1 MVLLNKK
8 QCIMHHDIMN
18 GRKIKVIVLTNSW
31 TSITSIFL
39 SWASRAAFLLFS
51 QAATAESCFWALL
64 TYHKNF
70 Y

>member
-1 MVLLNKK
+1 
-8 QCIMHHDIMN
+8 MN

>member
-1 MVLLNKK
+1 
-8 QCIMHHDIMN
+8 MHHDIMN
-18 GRKIKVIVLTNSW
+18 SRKIKVIVLTNSW
-31 TSITSIFL
+31 TTSITSIFL
-39 SWASRAAFLLFS
+39 SLASRAAFLLFS